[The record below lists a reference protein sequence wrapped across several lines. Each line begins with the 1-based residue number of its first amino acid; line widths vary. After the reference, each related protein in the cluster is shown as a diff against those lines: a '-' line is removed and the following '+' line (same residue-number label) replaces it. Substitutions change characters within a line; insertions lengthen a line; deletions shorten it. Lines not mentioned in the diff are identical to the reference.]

1 MGWVCYFFSIPMA
14 SFQDFKDNILS
25 WVIVG
30 AVSMVW
36 YDIQDMKTKIDTLIQ
51 LTSESKARIDGLERE
66 VYKTGSVN
74 IPKPPYKLP
83 LQVKMIEVVGIRPE
97 QDNKVRKYLTKI

>member
-1 MGWVCYFFSIPMA
+1 MA

-36 YDIQDMKTKIDTLIQ
+36 YDIQDMKSKIDVLVQQTTENKI
-51 LTSESKARIDGLERE
+51 KIDGLERE
-66 VYKTGSVN
+66 VYKTAYR
-74 IPKPPYKLP
+74 IPFPPYKLP
-83 LQVKMIEVVGIRPE
+83 KQVNMMEVVAIRPE
-97 QDNKVRKYLTKI
+97 QDYSVRKYLTKI